1 MKIRTNY
8 VSNSSSCSWIVK
20 KDLSEFGIGCIKLT
34 IEQLNL
40 IKGYPDWD
48 NNMFDFDEN
57 KEYWLTEFI
66 SDCYEHKYEVAKD
79 NSVFHYDEGGHYGPY
94 DEDCYNEYTADDG
107 SSVWIRKEHDVAKEM
122 TINKF
127 ANSIKKEYGNCNVL
141 VEYIS
146 SKEIKI
152 TLK

>member
-1 MKIRTNY
+1 MKVRTNY
-8 VSNSSSCSWIVK
+8 VSNSSSCSWIVR

-66 SDCYEHKYEVAKD
+66 SDCYEHKYEIAKD
-79 NSVFHYDEGGHYGPY
+79 NSVFHYDGGGHHGPY
-94 DEDCYNEYTADDG
+94 DEDCYNEYILDDG

-141 VEYIS
+141 VEYVS

>member
-1 MKIRTNY
+1 MKVRTNY

-20 KDLSEFGIGCIKLT
+20 KDLSELGIGCIKLT

-66 SDCYEHKYEVAKD
+66 SDCYEHKYEVAKE
-79 NSVFHYDEGGHYGPY
+79 NSVFHYSEGGHYGPY
-94 DEDCYNEYTADDG
+94 EESAYNEYIADDG

-127 ANSIKKEYGNCNVL
+127 ANSIKKEYGNCKVL
-141 VEYIS
+141 VEYVS

-152 TLK
+152 ILK